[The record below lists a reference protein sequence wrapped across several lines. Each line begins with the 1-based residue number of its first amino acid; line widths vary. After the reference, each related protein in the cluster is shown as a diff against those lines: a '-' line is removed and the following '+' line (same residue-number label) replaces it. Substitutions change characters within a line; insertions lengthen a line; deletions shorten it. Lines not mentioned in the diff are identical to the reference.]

1 MNFDLAFEGG
11 GAKGAVFIGA
21 IAELEHRGHTMRRLV
36 GTSAGALVALLVAA
50 GYSAADMHEAL
61 GERLDDG
68 TSRMATFLDVPTHF
82 TEDELDRSA
91 LQRLFDRVD
100 LPLVSDTTERRI
112 ERALMRGFLGIGA
125 FRMLFSLLE
134 RGGVFSG
141 DSLHTWLCERLEARQ
156 PGLARAGFA
165 ELAAI
170 TGRDLSITVSDT
182 TGEEMLVLNARTAPA
197 FPVAWAVRASM
208 SVPLVF
214 QEVVWQAAWGPY
226 RGRDVTGHVL
236 IDGGVLSN
244 FPFHLLTSDLAEIRE
259 IMGPADPAA
268 APNLGLL
275 IDERLPVAG
284 QPPIGTSAIDRA
296 FELPALRRMTRL
308 METMLNAHDRAVI
321 EASMANGEI
330 CRLPAQ
336 GYGSLEFGMTAPRR
350 AALVEAGRR
359 ATAAYLD
366 ARFGRLDSSSRQS
379 T

>member
-11 GAKGAVFIGA
+11 GAKGAAFIGA
-21 IAELEHRGHTMRRLV
+21 IAELERRGHTARRLV
-36 GTSAGALVALLVAA
+36 GTSAGALVAALVAA
-50 GYSAADMHEAL
+50 GYRAPELQAAL
-61 GERLDDG
+61 GERLADG
-68 TSRMATFLDVPTHF
+68 ASRMATFLDVPADF
-82 TEDELDRSA
+82 TEHELDRSS

-100 LPLVSDTTERRI
+100 IPLLSEATERRF

-134 RGGVFSG
+134 KGGVFAG
-141 DSLHTWLCERLEARQ
+141 DSLSTWLDERLDARRR
-156 PGLARAGFA
+156 GLSRASFA
-165 ELAAI
+165 ELTQL

-197 FPVAWAVRASM
+197 FPVASAVRASM
-208 SVPLVF
+208 SMPLVF
-214 QEVVWQAAWGPY
+214 QEVVWQRAWGTY
-226 RGRDVTGHVL
+226 RGRDLSGHVL

-244 FPFHLLTSDLAEIRE
+244 FPLHLLTSELDEVRE
-259 IMGPADPAA
+259 IMGPLDPDA

-275 IDERLPVAG
+275 IDERLPVPG
-284 QPPIGTSAIDRA
+284 QPPVGTSAIDQV

-336 GYGSLEFGMTAPRR
+336 GYGSLEFGMTDARR
-350 AALVEAGRR
+350 AALIEAGR
-359 ATAAYLD
+359 AAAAAYLD
-366 ARFGRLDSSSRQS
+366 ARFAGDDRATQ
-379 T
+379 

>member
-1 MNFDLAFEGG
+1 VSFDLAFEGG

-21 IAELEHRGHTMRRLV
+21 IAELERRGHAPRRLV
-36 GTSAGALVALLVAA
+36 GTSAGALVAAMVAA
-50 GYSAADMHEAL
+50 GYSARELGVAL
-61 GERLDDG
+61 GERQLDG
-68 TSRMATFLDVPTHF
+68 TSRMANFLDVPADF
-82 TEDELDRSA
+82 TEDELDRSV
-91 LQRLFDRVD
+91 LQKLFDKVD
-100 LPLVSDTTERRI
+100 LPLVSESTERRI
-112 ERALMRGFLGIGA
+112 ERALARGFLGIRA

-134 RGGVFSG
+134 RGGVFAG
-141 DSLHTWLCERLEARQ
+141 DNLHAWMCERLDARH
-156 PGLARAGFA
+156 PGLSQAGFA
-165 ELAAI
+165 DMAKR

-208 SVPLVF
+208 SMPLVF
-214 QEVVWQAAWGPY
+214 QEVVWQRAWGTY

-259 IMGPADPAA
+259 VMGPQDQAG

-275 IDERLPVAG
+275 IDERMPVPG
-284 QPPIGTSAIDRA
+284 QPPVGSSALDRV

-321 EASMANGEI
+321 QASMANGEI

-336 GYGSLEFGMTAPRR
+336 GYGSLEFGMTEARR
-350 AALVEAGRR
+350 AALIEAGRA

-366 ARFGRLDSSSRQS
+366 ARFGPASLAAK
-379 T
+379 